1 MKKKWKIPIAV
12 LAAAVLLGIFGF
24 WLAGV
29 CSDAGKWRH
38 RVEVQEAKKQI
49 FDEIADAYVRGDI
62 EKLEAHYSPE
72 EGEQKPNLRAY
83 AGLKLADPEY
93 RYGWLASR
101 EDLNGAD
108 ILVRYELLEPVPPE
122 LENIVIPVENS
133 GKTYCF
139 QHIWA
144 CYEGRTG
151 PDGPEWVYS
160 VIAWDDAAWRT
171 PFIGPGD
178 GYRAP

>member
-1 MKKKWKIPIAV
+1 MKEKRKILITIPV
-12 LAAAVLLGIFGF
+12 AAVLLGIFGF

-93 RYGWLASR
+93 RYSWHSSR
-101 EDLNGAD
+101 EDLLGVD
-108 ILVRYELLEPVPPE
+108 ILVRYELLEPVPSE
-122 LENIVIPVENS
+122 LEGIVVPLESN

-144 CYEGRTG
+144 GYEGPTD